1 MDRPRRSTHPGCT
14 ALDTSLG
21 GLLGMAEG
29 YDLENVR
36 PEDELAAVIEK
47 KRAHLQGLDAAW
59 ATITGALQGGA
70 GMGLVLDGNIGSIH
84 RQLVE
89 NMPPVEGY
97 KLAAVCCW
105 IGTTQSMTFFRE
117 LMGL

>member
-1 MDRPRRSTHPGCT
+1 MDRPRRADGIRERRV
-14 ALDTSLG
+14 DTSLG

-89 NMPPVEGY
+89 TCRRSKATSWPPC
-97 KLAAVCCW
+97 AV
-105 IGTTQSMTFFRE
+105 GSAPRKA
-117 LMGL
+117 